1 MDLMRDRMKSSASAG
16 EARDRGI
23 PFDPPSAINYR
34 SIEPR
39 IFHEGWSD
47 IRGVG
52 DLFADH

>member
-1 MDLMRDRMKSSASAG
+1 MRDRMKSSASAG

-39 IFHEGWSD
+39 IFHEGRSD